1 MRIGILQDSLI
12 RCGAERQALYSMAGL
27 RRLGCDAELIYY
39 NNVENAY
46 DPVREFDVQPVFMP
60 KRGRRL
66 TFIRQLAKYFRERDF
81 DVVHGFM
88 DMPTVYAAL
97 AGRLADRRVIF
108 GGIRVEYDGTGLVKL
123 AHRLLNPGLAGWI
136 VNSSAS
142 AQRLGEVFDIRPDRI
157 HVVYNGLDVQRFEP
171 RMSQEQARQKIGV
184 GINDPIVTIVARLE
198 PQKNHRMFLDTAAEL
213 VRRKAVARF
222 FVVGNGSLGRQLR
235 QGASDRGLSD
245 TVMFLGN
252 RPNVE
257 EILWATDVSVLTSDY
272 EGLSNVL
279 LESMASGVPVVATDF
294 AGVEELITHGE
305 TGFVVRRGDVSGMAD
320 RIESLLRDA
329 EQRRRVGE
337 AGRQFVREGFSV
349 EAMSRRL
356 LDVYEAALT
365 SRGHSPAPVA
375 RNVRQG

>member
-1 MRIGILQDSLI
+1 MRVGILQDSLI
-12 RCGAERQALYSMAGL
+12 RCGAERQALYSLAGL

-39 NNVENAY
+39 NHVENAY
-46 DPVREFDVQPVFMP
+46 DPEREFGVQPVFMP
-60 KRGRRL
+60 KKGRRL
-66 TFIRQLAKYFRERDF
+66 TFIRQLAKYLRERDF

-97 AGRLADRRVIF
+97 AGRLADRRVVF

-136 VNSSAS
+136 VNSIAS
-142 AQRLGEVFDIRPDRI
+142 AKRLGEVFGIQPERI
-157 HVVYNGLDVQRFEP
+157 HVVYNGLDLQRFEP
-171 RMSQEQARQKIGV
+171 RMSREQARVKIGV
-184 GINDPIVTIVARLE
+184 DKNDFVVTIVARLE
-198 PQKNHRMFLDTAAEL
+198 PQKNHRMFIDTAVEL
-213 VRRKAVARF
+213 VRRKQNMKF
-222 FVVGNGSLGRQLR
+222 LIVGDGSLGHQLR
-235 QGASDRGLSD
+235 QNASERGLSD
-245 TVMFLGN
+245 AVTFLGN

-305 TGFVVRRGDVSGMAD
+305 TGFVVRRGDVFGMAD
-320 RIESLLRDA
+320 RVESLVRD
-329 EQRRRVGE
+329 EEHRRRVGE
-337 AGRQFVREGFSV
+337 AGKKLVREGFSV

-356 LDVYEAALT
+356 LNVYEEAL
-365 SRGHSPAPVA
+365 SICGGSNASGVRKA
-375 RNVRQG
+375 RHG

>member
-1 MRIGILQDSLI
+1 
-12 RCGAERQALYSMAGL
+12 MAGL

-39 NNVENAY
+39 NEVENAY
-46 DPVREFDVQPVFMP
+46 DPVREFGVQPVFMP

-66 TFIRQLAKYFRERDF
+66 SFIRRLAQYFRERDF

-88 DMPTVYAAL
+88 DMPTVYAAV
-97 AGRLADRRVIF
+97 AGRLSDRQVVF

-142 AQRLGEVFDIRPDRI
+142 AKRLGEVFDIRPDRI

-171 RMSQEQARQKIGV
+171 RMSRDQAREKIGV
-184 GINDPIVTIVARLE
+184 NTSDSIVTIVARLE
-198 PQKNHRMFLDTAAEL
+198 PQKNHRLFLDAAVEL
-213 VRRKAVARF
+213 VRRKTRAKF
-222 FVVGNGSLGRQLR
+222 LIVGDGSLGQLLR
-235 QGASDRGLSD
+235 QDASERGLSD
-245 TVMFLGN
+245 SVMFLGN

-279 LESMASGVPVVATDF
+279 LESMASGVPVVSTDF

-305 TGFVVRRGDVSGMAD
+305 SGFIVRRGDVSGMAD
-320 RIESLLRDA
+320 RIESLLRNA
-329 EQRRRVGE
+329 EQRRQVGE
-337 AGRQFVREGFSV
+337 SGRRLVREGFSV
-349 EAMSRRL
+349 EAMTRRL
-356 LDVYEAALT
+356 LDVYEEALS
-365 SRGHSPAPVA
+365 SRGGCHSSIV

>member
-1 MRIGILQDSLI
+1 
-12 RCGAERQALYSMAGL
+12 MAGL

-39 NNVENAY
+39 NHVENAY
-46 DPVREFDVQPVFMP
+46 EPEREFGVRPVFMP
-60 KRGRRL
+60 KKSRRL
-66 TFIRQLAKYFRERDF
+66 PFIRQLAKYLRERDF
-81 DVVHGFM
+81 DIVHGFM

-97 AGRLADRRVIF
+97 AGRLAGRRAVF

-136 VNSSAS
+136 VNSKAS

-157 HVVYNGLDVQRFEP
+157 HVVYNGLDIQRFEP
-171 RMSQEQARQKIGV
+171 RMSREQARQQIGV
-184 GINDPIVTIVARLE
+184 GINDSIVTIVARLE
-198 PQKNHRMFLDTAAEL
+198 PQKNHRMFLDMAAEL
-213 VRRKAVARF
+213 VRRKTAARF
-222 FVVGNGSLGRQLR
+222 LVVGDGSLGQQLR
-235 QGASDRGLSD
+235 QGANERGLSD
-245 TVMFLGN
+245 TVSFLGN

-257 EILWATDVSVLTSDY
+257 EILWATDVSVLTSNY

-294 AGVEELITHGE
+294 AGVEELISNGE

-320 RIESLLRDA
+320 RIESLLRNAD
-329 EQRRRVGE
+329 QRRRVGE
-337 AGRQFVREGFSV
+337 AGKQLVREGFSV

-356 LDVYEAALT
+356 LDVYEDALS
-365 SRGHSPAPVA
+365 SRGHSHAPVA